1 MSEAIDLFSQ
11 QAANRR
17 RSQWVVVLFV
27 LFFMWLGFGGDYIAY
42 LYTRSATPN
51 EYHHVFPWLGVLLT
65 VVAVAMARSAWRNGP
80 DRVIW
85 AAGAEELV
93 TAQTDEERTLVN
105 CVEEMAIAAGL
116 PRPRIYLVPD
126 DDPNAFATGH
136 DERDARI
143 AVTRGLLT
151 TCNRDELQAVIGHE
165 LGHIKN
171 HDVTLMTLLAGL
183 IGAIMIVSDGT
194 SRMFGM
200 GNRRGIGGIGGGGG
214 GGGGSRKRGDA
225 GPLAAILLAVWVISW
240 LLAPLLTR
248 LLATGVSRGREYLA
262 DSMSAQFTRNPLAL
276 ATALEKIG
284 AASAPTKS
292 IKQSCAHLC
301 IEDPLGRGVNSRE
314 GRLADIF
321 ATHPPLSMR
330 VARLRAMG
338 YQEMKAHGTFVP
350 KAS

>member
-1 MSEAIDLFSQ
+1 
-11 QAANRR
+11 
-17 RSQWVVVLFV
+17 
-27 LFFMWLGFGGDYIAY
+27 
-42 LYTRSATPN
+42 
-51 EYHHVFPWLGVLLT
+51 
-65 VVAVAMARSAWRNGP
+65 
-80 DRVIW
+80 
-85 AAGAEELV
+85 
-93 TAQTDEERTLVN
+93 
-105 CVEEMAIAAGL
+105 MAIAAGL

-200 GNRRGIGGIGGGGG
+200 NNRRALGGG
-214 GGGGSRKRGDA
+214 GGGGSRKRSDA
-225 GPLAAILLAVWVISW
+225 GPLAAILLAVWIISW
-240 LLAPLLTR
+240 LLAPILTR

-301 IEDPLGRGVNSRE
+301 IEDPLGRSVNSRE

>member
-1 MSEAIDLFSQ
+1 MADALDLFSQ

-17 RSQWVVVLFV
+17 RSVLVVALFV
-27 LFFMWLGFGGDYIAY
+27 LFFMWLGFGGDYVAY
-42 LYTRSATPN
+42 LYTRVAEPG
-51 EYHHVFPWLGVLLT
+51 EYRHVFPWLGIVLT
-65 VVAVAMARSAWRNGP
+65 AIAVAMAVSAWKNGP

-85 AAGAEELV
+85 AAGAEEIV
-93 TAQTDEERTLVN
+93 AARTDEERTLVN

-171 HDVTLMTLLAGL
+171 HDVRLMTLLAGL
-183 IGAIMIVSDGT
+183 IGAIMILSDGM
-194 SRMFGM
+194 SRTM
-200 GNRRGIGGIGGGGG
+200 RRGGRGF
-214 GGGGSRKRGDA
+214 GGGGSKRKSDA
-225 GPLAAILLAVWVISW
+225 GPIAAILLAVWIISW

-248 LLATGVSRGREYLA
+248 LLATGVGRSREYLA

-276 ATALEKIG
+276 ASALDKIG
-284 AASAPTKS
+284 AASAPTHS

-301 IEDPLGRGVNSRE
+301 IADPLGRSANSRD
-314 GRLADIF
+314 GAFSDLF
-321 ATHPPLSMR
+321 ATHPPLAMR
-330 VARLRAMG
+330 VARLKAMG
-338 YQEMKAHGTFVP
+338 YQELKAQGAFVP
-350 KAS
+350 AAT

>member
-1 MSEAIDLFSQ
+1 VTEALDLFSQ

-17 RSQWVVVLFV
+17 RSRWIVVLFV
-27 LFFMWLGFGGDYIAY
+27 LFFTWLGFGGDYIAY
-42 LYTRSATPN
+42 LYTRSAPPN
-51 EYHHVFPWLGVLLT
+51 EYHHALPLLGILLT
-65 VVAVAMARSAWRNGP
+65 VVAVALARSAWRNGP

-85 AAGAEELV
+85 ASAAEELLD
-93 TAQTDEERTLVN
+93 ARTDEERTLVN

-116 PRPRIYLVPD
+116 PRPRIYLIPD

-171 HDVTLMTLLAGL
+171 HDVSLMTLLAGL
-183 IGAIMIVSDGT
+183 IGAIVIVSDGT
-194 SRMFGM
+194 SRMLRVG
-200 GNRRGIGGIGGGGG
+200 GGRGLGGGG
-214 GGGGSRKRGDA
+214 RKKNDA

-276 ATALEKIG
+276 ASALEKIG

-301 IEDPLGRGVNSRE
+301 IADPLGRRVNSRE
-314 GRLADIF
+314 GTIADLF
-321 ATHPPLSMR
+321 ATHPPLSIR

-338 YQEMKAHGTFVP
+338 YQAMKARGDFVP
-350 KAS
+350 AAG

>member
-1 MSEAIDLFSQ
+1 MAEALDLFSQ

-17 RSQWVVVLFV
+17 RSQLVVVLFV
-27 LFFMWLGFGGDYIAY
+27 LFFMWLGFGGDYVAY
-42 LYTRSATPN
+42 LYTRAGTPN
-51 EYHHVFPWLGVLLT
+51 EYHHVFPWLGVVLT
-65 VVAVAMARSAWRNGP
+65 LVAVVMARSAWRNGP

-85 AAGAEELV
+85 ASGATEIES
-93 TAQTDEERTLVN
+93 AQTDEERVLVN
-105 CVEEMAIAAGL
+105 VVEEMAIAAGL

-136 DERDARI
+136 DERDARV

-151 TCNRDELQAVIGHE
+151 TCNRDELQAVIAHE

-171 HDVTLMTLLAGL
+171 HDVSLMTLLAGL
-183 IGAIMIVSDGT
+183 IGAIMLVSDGT

-200 GNRRGIGGIGGGGG
+200 NSGRSS
-214 GGGGSRKRGDA
+214 GGGSSSRKRNDA

-276 ATALEKIG
+276 ASALEKIG

-314 GRLADIF
+314 GKLADIF
-321 ATHPPLSMR
+321 ATHPPLAMR

-338 YQEMKAHGTFVP
+338 YQEMKARGTFVP
-350 KAS
+350 VAS

>member
-1 MSEAIDLFSQ
+1 MAEALDLFSQ

-17 RSQWVVVLFV
+17 RSQLIVALFV
-27 LFFMWLGFGGDYIAY
+27 LFFMWLGFGGDYVAY
-42 LYTRSATPN
+42 LYTRYAEPG
-51 EYHHVFPWLGVLLT
+51 EYRHLFPWVGIVLTL
-65 VVAVAMARSAWRNGP
+65 VAVAMARSAWRHGP

-85 AAGAEELV
+85 AAGAQELL
-93 TAQTDEERTLVN
+93 APSTDEERTLVN

-116 PRPRIYLVPD
+116 RRPRIYLIPD
-126 DDPNAFATGH
+126 EDPNAFATGH

-171 HDVTLMTLLAGL
+171 HDVSLMTLLAGL

-194 SRMFGM
+194 SRML
-200 GNRRGIGGIGGGGG
+200 RLGGGRGLS
-214 GGGGSRKRGDA
+214 GGGSRRKSDG
-225 GPLAAILLAVWVISW
+225 GPIAAILLAVWVISW

-276 ATALEKIG
+276 ASALEKIG
-284 AASAPTKS
+284 AASGPTKS

-301 IEDPLGRGVNSRE
+301 IEDPLGRSVNSRE
-314 GRLADIF
+314 GVLANLF
-321 ATHPPLSMR
+321 GTHPPLAMR

-338 YQEMKAHGTFVP
+338 YQEMKARGTFVP
-350 KAS
+350 AAD

>member
-1 MSEAIDLFSQ
+1 MREALDLFSQ

-17 RSQWVVVLFV
+17 RSQWTVVLFV
-27 LFFMWLGFGGDYIAY
+27 LFFMWLGFGGDYVAY
-42 LYTRSATPN
+42 LYTAQAPAG
-51 EYHHVFPWLGVLLT
+51 EYHHAFPLLGIVLT
-65 VVAVAMARSAWRNGP
+65 IVAAALARSAWRNGP

-85 AAGAEELV
+85 ASGAEEL
-93 TAQTDEERTLVN
+93 TQARTDEERVLVN

-136 DERDARI
+136 DEHDARI

-151 TCNRDELQAVIGHE
+151 TCNRDELQAVIAHE

-171 HDVTLMTLLAGL
+171 HDVSLMTLLAGL

-194 SRMFGM
+194 SRMLRM
-200 GNRRGIGGIGGGGG
+200 GSGRSSS
-214 GGGGSRKRGDA
+214 GGSRRKNDA
-225 GPLAAILLAVWVISW
+225 GPLAAVLLAVWVISW
-240 LLAPLLTR
+240 ILAPLLTR

-276 ATALEKIG
+276 ASALEKIG
-284 AASAPTKS
+284 AASAPTTS

-301 IEDPLGRGVNSRE
+301 IEDPLGRRVNGRE
-314 GRLADIF
+314 GALADLF
-321 ATHPPLSMR
+321 ATHPPLSLR
-330 VARLRAMG
+330 VARLKAMG

-350 KAS
+350 AAS

>member
-1 MSEAIDLFSQ
+1 VSEALDLFSQ

-17 RSQWVVVLFV
+17 RSQLVVVLFV

-65 VVAVAMARSAWRNGP
+65 VVAAAMARSAWRNGP

-85 AAGAEELV
+85 ASGAEELLV
-93 TAQTDEERTLVN
+93 AQTDEERLLIN

-143 AVTRGLLT
+143 AVTRGMLT

-171 HDVTLMTLLAGL
+171 HDVSLMTLLAGL
-183 IGAIMIVSDGT
+183 IGAIMLVSDGT
-194 SRMFGM
+194 TRMLRM
-200 GNRRGIGGIGGGGG
+200 GNGRSFGGG
-214 GGGGSRKRGDA
+214 GGGGSKKRGDA

-276 ATALEKIG
+276 ASALEKIG

-301 IEDPLGRGVNSRE
+301 IEDPLGRSVNSRE
-314 GRLADIF
+314 GRIADF
-321 ATHPPLSMR
+321 FGTHPPLSMR

-338 YQEMKAHGTFVP
+338 YQEMKARGTFVP
-350 KAS
+350 AAS

>member
-1 MSEAIDLFSQ
+1 VAEALDLFSQ

-27 LFFMWLGFGGDYIAY
+27 AFFMWLGFGGDYIAW
-42 LYTRSATPN
+42 LYTRSAEQG
-51 EYHHVFPWLGVLLT
+51 EYHHVFPWLGVVLT
-65 VVAVAMARSAWRNGP
+65 IIAALMARSAWRNGP

-85 AAGAEELV
+85 ASGAQELTSPRTEEEL
-93 TAQTDEERTLVN
+93 TLVN

-116 PRPRIYLVPD
+116 PRPRIYVVPD

-143 AVTRGLLT
+143 AVTRGLLA

-165 LGHIKN
+165 LGHVKN
-171 HDVTLMTLLAGL
+171 RDVMLMTLLAGL
-183 IGAIMIVSDGT
+183 IGAIVMLSDGT
-194 SRMFGM
+194 SRMMRMSNG
-200 GNRRGIGGIGGGGG
+200 RSI
-214 GGGGSRKRGDA
+214 GGGGSRKRNDA
-225 GPLAAILLAVWVISW
+225 GPLAAVLLAVWVISW
-240 LLAPLLTR
+240 VLAPILTR

-276 ATALEKIG
+276 ASALEKIG
-284 AASAPTKS
+284 AAGAPTKS

-314 GRLADIF
+314 GRMADIF
-321 ATHPPLSMR
+321 ATHPPLAMR

-338 YQEMKAHGTFVP
+338 YQEMKARGTFVP
-350 KAS
+350 AAG